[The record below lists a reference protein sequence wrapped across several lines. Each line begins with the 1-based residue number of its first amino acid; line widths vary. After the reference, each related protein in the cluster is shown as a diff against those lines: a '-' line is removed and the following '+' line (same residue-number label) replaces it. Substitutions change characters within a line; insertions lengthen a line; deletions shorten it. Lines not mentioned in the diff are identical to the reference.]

1 MKIIEFIIILIL
13 SLINKSGVYFSDF
26 DYTVCTTPSS
36 CIHEQGHV
44 LDDSLNFPS
53 QTEEFKNTVDK
64 EFPLLLEDTSCVFE
78 TESCLYTEAYA
89 RLWGVLDGD
98 IDKMKKHFREF
109 IEFYKE

>member
-53 QTEEFKNTVDK
+53 QTEKTLFSH
-64 EFPLLLEDTSCVFE
+64 FLRLCISHSTSFW
-78 TESCLYTEAYA
+78 SGY
-89 RLWGVLDGD
+89 
-98 IDKMKKHFREF
+98 
-109 IEFYKE
+109 